1 MFMVDQAGQ
10 PVSGT
15 GLTIPADIQE
25 KFGELIEL
33 IKGSESMN
41 DEERQYWINLL
52 PVMTDEQVGN
62 LKGILENEK
71 AQLKAIDEKYG
82 KEIENIGSQ
91 QSIAKLDAERKEKK
105 EKRLSAEESARQ
117 EELAAAE
124 NLLDQHP

>member
-1 MFMVDQAGQ
+1 MFMADQAGQ

-15 GLTIPADIQE
+15 GLIIPADIQE

-91 QSIAKLDAERKEKK
+91 QSIAKLDAERKKKK

-124 NLLDQHP
+124 NLLDQHL